1 MSETTPSISG
11 PEVSRK
17 PRVAAANANTTGT
30 RIEVGEASVEAAAT
44 KLAESEREFRS
55 YAGPIL
61 RRLALGEA
69 AVCFAIVLFASRTE
83 YHSLASKISIIAA
96 CIAIPAG
103 IALTAAH
110 GVASYFGRAGF
121 RYFESGICRLLSHI
135 LSLVGAV
142 ATLVSFGG
150 LLASIHPLAALTF
163 GVATVMALILWA
175 IMYSAIVLEMTDKG
189 ENTNQE
195 AARNPPSPR
204 ASADNPPA
212 R

>member
-1 MSETTPSISG
+1 MSETTPSMSG
-11 PEVSRK
+11 PEMSQK
-17 PRVAAANANTTGT
+17 PRVLAPNANATDARVEGRGT
-30 RIEVGEASVEAAAT
+30 SAETASE

-55 YAGPIL
+55 YAHPIL
-61 RRLALGEA
+61 RKLAFGEA

-83 YHSLASKISIIAA
+83 YHSLPSKISIIAA

-121 RYFESGICRLLSHI
+121 RYFESGICRLLSQI
-135 LSLVGAV
+135 LSLVGAI
-142 ATLVSFGG
+142 ATLVSFAG
-150 LLASIHPLAALTF
+150 LLAAIHPFAALTF
-163 GVATVMALILWA
+163 GVATVIALIIWA

-189 ENTNQE
+189 DGATLDTTQKP
-195 AARNPPSPR
+195 APRR